1 MMERS
6 TLIEYVQDAR
16 QRTLDL
22 VADLTDDQLLGPC
35 VACVNPLLW
44 EIGHVAW
51 FQEKWVLRQG
61 GRHESI
67 RSDADAIYDSV
78 AIPHDDRWDLALP
91 PRRNTIGYIGNVRDR
106 VIDLL
111 NKRGS
116 DDELTYFVLLSVFHE
131 DMHTEAF
138 TCARQTC
145 EYPPPKFTIVEPG
158 GAGQEPGAPSPGAAK
173 KTEQPRAVIGQDVA
187 IPGGRFLL
195 GAGGHEP
202 FVFDNEKLGHVLE
215 VRPFAIAT
223 TPVTQAQFAGFVDD
237 DGYHRSQLWSEKGWQ
252 WRGSDSA
259 EHPVY
264 WRCRGNGW
272 ERRYFNVWRPLEP
285 DLPVI
290 HVNWYEAEAFCRWAG
305 RRLPTEAEWE
315 LAATGC
321 SDGDVSLPSTP
332 STRKRRFPWGDDPPH
347 ATRANLDW
355 GHTECVS
362 VSACPDGD
370 SPFGCRQMIG
380 NVWEWTASE
389 FLPYPGFE
397 PGPYKEFSQPW
408 FGTHK
413 VLRGGG
419 GATRSRLLRNTWRNF
434 YKPDRRDLWSGFRTC
449 AVD

>member
-1 MMERS
+1 MGE
-6 TLIEYVQDAR
+6 
-16 QRTLDL
+16 
-22 VADLTDDQLLGPC
+22 
-35 VACVNPLLW
+35 
-44 EIGHVAW
+44 
-51 FQEKWVLRQG
+51 
-61 GRHESI
+61 
-67 RSDADAIYDSV
+67 
-78 AIPHDDRWDLALP
+78 
-91 PRRNTIGYIGNVRDR
+91 VRDR

-111 NKRGS
+111 QKRGL

-138 TCARQTC
+138 TLARQFC
-145 EYPPPKFTIVEPG
+145 EYPPPQFTN
-158 GAGQEPGAPSPGAAK
+158 GAPVRA
-173 KTEQPRAVIGQDVA
+173 EHEPRAPGPGDSKQTEPPQSFIGTDVA
-187 IPGGRFLL
+187 IPGGRFPL

-202 FVFDNEKLGHVLE
+202 FVFDNEKMGHVLE

-223 TPVTQAQFAGFVDD
+223 TPVTQAQFAGFVDE
-237 DGYHRSQLWSEKGWQ
+237 DGYQRSELWSVEGWR
-252 WRGSDSA
+252 WRGSDSP
-259 EHPVY
+259 EHPIY
-264 WRCRGNGW
+264 WRRGNGW
-272 ERRYFNVWRPLEP
+272 ERRYFDDWRPLEP

-321 SDGDVSLPSTP
+321 PKGDVSLPTA
-332 STRKRRFPWGDDPPH
+332 RKQRFPWGDDPAHP
-347 ATRANLDW
+347 TRANLDW
-355 GHTECVS
+355 GRTECVS
-362 VSACPDGD
+362 VLSCQEGD
-370 SPFGCRQMIG
+370 SPYGCRQMIG

-434 YKPDRRDLWSGFRTC
+434 YKPDRRDVWSGFRTC